1 MTPGFLP
8 SITTFS
14 HLLVMAQY
22 LLVVRLPQNHV
33 LCDYSSSVC
42 NLQNIDVEYQLR
54 SLLEKY
60 SHQEKIKHKSLKCL
74 FTGPPRVGKT
84 TLKKRLLKTIKN
96 LTSNAVSVSAGL
108 EKPVTVVLNW

>member
-1 MTPGFLP
+1 M
-8 SITTFS
+8 
-14 HLLVMAQY
+14 
-22 LLVVRLPQNHV
+22 R
-33 LCDYSSSVC
+33 
-42 NLQNIDVEYQLR
+42 
-54 SLLEKY
+54 LLEKY
-60 SHQEKIKHKSLKCL
+60 SHQEKIMHKSLNCL